1 MLATK
6 TANTSQELIEIIE
19 GVIVAQGSVGTNTA
33 GSPNFSDLTAGA
45 FADVL
50 AGDSV
55 YISGIAT
62 PFVVQSKTN
71 DNNIVLTT
79 NIVPAHTANAVW
91 RIKRGGI
98 GVSALQW
105 APYRDTP
112 VAGKWYVFYN
122 TSTFSV

>member
-19 GVIVAQGSVGTNTA
+19 GVVVAQGSAGTNTA
-33 GSPNFSDLTAGA
+33 GSPNFADLTAGA

-62 PFVVQSKTN
+62 PFVVSSKTD
-71 DNNIVLTT
+71 DNNIVMTT
-79 NIVPAHTANAVW
+79 NIATAHTADGVW
-91 RIKRGGI
+91 RVKRGGI
-98 GVSALQW
+98 GLSALQW
-105 APYRDTP
+105 PPYRDTP

-122 TSTFSV
+122 TTTFGV